1 MKFSKETNINIIYH
15 DENLKYDNKEIYMD
29 CKKFEKKTNGTVI
42 LTNDWIN
49 LELILKNAKK
59 NESEYKFILIINGGS
74 AENIIN
80 LLNRNNYISLF
91 IKICI
96 YTRKIELYKK
106 IKEKKPELYEV
117 MYETKDIV
125 EIIKKSFE
133 NFKGKNQKFYNNILI
148 DFNSYNDRYKILH
161 KYLSNDYGIVSK
173 NKTKVFLSNINDIIN
188 KNNELRNEVKNEDLG
203 WFEDILNLLNN
214 KKYDKAICCY
224 LKNMKLS
231 EFLNKLL
238 KKKDNII
245 FEKISYFASN
255 LMYSF
260 VQYGQERGKGVTYGQ
275 TFFKGKLLNIY
286 LLLEF
291 LKNKESLIT
300 FPYFFKFTV
309 NKEFAEL
316 TSKRYHYENNKK
328 DNELYSVIMK
338 FDYLHDDGYEPSV
351 FQLNYLMQ
359 FPEEE
364 DYILLPFT
372 FLKITKFKIDSSKFI
387 ADIEFSI
394 VGKLNIL
401 EKDIRNGKDL
411 VYDPENH
418 IMTIK

>member
-1 MKFSKETNINIIYH
+1 
-15 DENLKYDNKEIYMD
+15 
-29 CKKFEKKTNGTVI
+29 
-42 LTNDWIN
+42 
-49 LELILKNAKK
+49 
-59 NESEYKFILIINGGS
+59 
-74 AENIIN
+74 
-80 LLNRNNYISLF
+80 
-91 IKICI
+91 
-96 YTRKIELYKK
+96 
-106 IKEKKPELYEV
+106 
-117 MYETKDIV
+117 
-125 EIIKKSFE
+125 
-133 NFKGKNQKFYNNILI
+133 
-148 DFNSYNDRYKILH
+148 
-161 KYLSNDYGIVSK
+161 
-173 NKTKVFLSNINDIIN
+173 
-188 KNNELRNEVKNEDLG
+188 
-203 WFEDILNLLNN
+203 
-214 KKYDKAICCY
+214 
-224 LKNMKLS
+224 MKLS

-338 FDYLHDDGYEPSV
+338 FDYVPDNRYEPSI
-351 FQLNYLMQ
+351 FNLKYLMQ

-372 FLKITKFKIDSSKFI
+372 FFKITKVKIDSSKFT
-387 ADIEFSI
+387 AEIEFSI

-401 EKDIRNGKDL
+401 EKDIRNGKNIE
-411 VYDPENH
+411 YDNGKN
-418 IMTIK
+418 IMIIK